1 MKIVIQR
8 VTKASV
14 AIDQV
19 IYNSIDKGLVVLC
32 GIQTHDNQEDI
43 DYLVNK
49 LINLRIFP
57 EDTFD
62 FNKSLIDINGELLI
76 ISQFTL
82 LANTRKGRR
91 PSWDSAANSDI
102 AKPIYEAF
110 LQSVKNQGIPAK
122 DGVFGSDMQVE
133 LVNDGPVTIIIDS
146 KDRFSPRN

>member
-1 MKIVIQR
+1 MVIQR

-14 AIDQV
+14 VIDQV

-32 GIQTHDNQEDI
+32 GIQPNDDQEDI
-43 DYLVNK
+43 GYLVNK

-57 EDTFD
+57 GDTSD
-62 FNKSLIDINGELLI
+62 FNKSLIDIKGELLI

-91 PSWDSAANSDI
+91 PSWGSAANSNI

-110 LQSVKNQGIPAK
+110 LQSVKNQGIPTK

-146 KDRFSPRN
+146 KDRFSSRN